1 LPERARYLSRAYV
14 DIVADQARLLEV
26 LGQMRHAHAAET
38 ITAWEILA
46 LSGQF
51 EALAH
56 DLMER
61 HYDPRYEKHR
71 ARMAHAQKFIAAA
84 SLAEADL
91 PALADQVAAAVA
103 RLA

>member
-1 LPERARYLSRAYV
+1 MIGE
-14 DIVADQARLLEV
+14 
-26 LGQMRHAHAAET
+26 
-38 ITAWEILA
+38 WESLA

-56 DLMER
+56 NLMER

-71 ARMAHAQKFIAAA
+71 ARMAHAQEVIMAE